1 MGRTLLIIFLVVAV
15 ILGGLLSLRS
25 STRAGLPDGE
35 VRKRARK
42 RADEQ
47 KKDEDG

>member
-15 ILGGLLSLRS
+15 ILGGLLTLRS
-25 STRAGLPDGE
+25 STRAGLPEEE
-35 VRKRARK
+35 VLRRAQK

-47 KKDEDG
+47 RKGSGS